1 MQRGVHKGL
10 TQEKIL
16 AESFAMVDAGGP
28 SALTMRALAKR
39 LDVAAMAIY
48 NHYRD
53 RDAILDAL
61 AEQVFSQLPR
71 QGASGRRGWKARL
84 RSIMYSAREFAA
96 RHPHVYRLAM
106 TRPNKPASAFEL
118 TEEAIGV
125 LREAGLSEKQALM
138 VYHTFVILLHGF
150 PFWREGYERHAAL
163 CTPIESVLTAERQ
176 FASSVEWLLNAVAA
190 AGGK

>member
-10 TQEKIL
+10 TPERIL

-28 SALTMRALAKR
+28 AALTMRALAKR

-61 AEQVFSQLPR
+61 AEQMFAQLPR
-71 QGASGRRGWKARL
+71 AAAGGRKGWKTRL
-84 RSIMYSAREFAA
+84 RSILQAAQEFAS

-106 TRPNKPASAFEL
+106 TRPNKPSSAFQL
-118 TEEAIGV
+118 TEEAISV
-125 LREAGLSEKQALM
+125 LREAGLSEKQSLT

-150 PFWREGYERHAAL
+150 PFWREGYEQHAD
-163 CTPIESVLTAERQ
+163 CTPLDSALTAEQQ
-176 FASSVEWLLNAVAA
+176 FAASVEWLLQAVAVVA
-190 AGGK
+190 KS